1 MMKEFHV
8 DYCIIE
14 SNLSSEYIFEKI
26 LKQRFKSQLKKKLVK
41 LTYHASMTFKH
52 SHHKIV
58 SKRVV
63 FFVMK

>member
-26 LKQRFKSQLKKKLVK
+26 LKQRFKTTKVFHKKTCQIDIPRFHDL
-41 LTYHASMTFKH
+41 
-52 SHHKIV
+52 
-58 SKRVV
+58 
-63 FFVMK
+63 